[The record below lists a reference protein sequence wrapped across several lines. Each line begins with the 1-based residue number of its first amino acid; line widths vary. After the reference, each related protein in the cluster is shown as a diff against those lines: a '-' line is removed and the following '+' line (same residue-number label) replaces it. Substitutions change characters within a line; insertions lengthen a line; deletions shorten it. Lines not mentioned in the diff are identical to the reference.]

1 MTLDPEVNNTESA
14 MTLAQAYLDAGNYRR
29 AEEVLK
35 SALTESPQD
44 AMLLTAVALAQH
56 LLGDYAAAERS
67 ALGALAVAPGE
78 ADPMRVYAAVLG
90 SLGRNQE
97 ALSWA
102 RRAVDAAPLDPSTH
116 YTYAGILLNAG
127 DAEAALPVATESLR
141 LQPAD
146 ADNHNMVGMVLCELG
161 RSAESTA
168 EYEEALRLEP
178 GHALAL
184 HNIAVNHAKRKK
196 FSSALAGFREAARLD
211 PGIGDRVRHNV
222 NATVLAWLRWMSF
235 LAWVLLWVCVR
246 FEHNAETTN
255 PAPRIIAGCG
265 AGLLLVL
272 FVWLARSLPRTIWRS
287 VFRRQDGFLALRIYI
302 VLCAFVIGVLG
313 AFGLGAPVSDGL
325 LVVALLM
332 TVVASWVA
340 SWSGRSRRPP
350 IVK

>member
-14 MTLAQAYLDAGNYRR
+14 MTLAQAYLDAGNHRR

-141 LQPAD
+141 QQPAD
-146 ADNHNMVGMVLCELG
+146 ADNHNMVWHGPLRT
-161 RSAESTA
+161 RSIS
-168 EYEEALRLEP
+168 RIDS
-178 GHALAL
+178 G
-184 HNIAVNHAKRKK
+184 VR
-196 FSSALAGFREAARLD
+196 GGAA
-211 PGIGDRVRHNV
+211 
-222 NATVLAWLRWMSF
+222 T
-235 LAWVLLWVCVR
+235 
-246 FEHNAETTN
+246 
-255 PAPRIIAGCG
+255 G
-265 AGLLLVL
+265 AGTRVG
-272 FVWLARSLPRTIWRS
+272 VGQHRCEPR
-287 VFRRQDGFLALRIYI
+287 
-302 VLCAFVIGVLG
+302 
-313 AFGLGAPVSDGL
+313 
-325 LVVALLM
+325 
-332 TVVASWVA
+332 
-340 SWSGRSRRPP
+340 
-350 IVK
+350 